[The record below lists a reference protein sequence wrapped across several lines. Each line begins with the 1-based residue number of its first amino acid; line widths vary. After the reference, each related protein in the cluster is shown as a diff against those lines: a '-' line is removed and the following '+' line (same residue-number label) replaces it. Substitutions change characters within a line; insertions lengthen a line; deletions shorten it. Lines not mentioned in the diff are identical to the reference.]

1 MSDTEGIILPCDG
14 FEVPL
19 SRASSGSRTDTTTER
34 NHMTRRLFSAI
45 SRALRVDELTPDN
58 VHFHADSAGR
68 AYPCENA
75 RCVSPGLDV
84 DSG

>member
-1 MSDTEGIILPCDG
+1 
-14 FEVPL
+14 
-19 SRASSGSRTDTTTER
+19 
-34 NHMTRRLFSAI
+34 MTRRLFTAI
-45 SRALRVDELTPDN
+45 SHALRAEPKHRER

>member
-1 MSDTEGIILPCDG
+1 
-14 FEVPL
+14 
-19 SRASSGSRTDTTTER
+19 
-34 NHMTRRLFSAI
+34 MTRRFIAAI
-45 SRALRVDELTPDN
+45 SRALREQPTRDQ

-68 AYPCENA
+68 PYPCEND

>member
-1 MSDTEGIILPCDG
+1 
-14 FEVPL
+14 
-19 SRASSGSRTDTTTER
+19 
-34 NHMTRRLFSAI
+34 MTRRLFSAI
-45 SRALRVDELTPDN
+45 SRALLREDHHPDPL
-58 VHFHADSAGR
+58 HFHADSGGR

>member
-1 MSDTEGIILPCDG
+1 
-14 FEVPL
+14 
-19 SRASSGSRTDTTTER
+19 
-34 NHMTRRLFSAI
+34 MTRRLFSAV
-45 SRALRVDELTPDN
+45 SRALLRDDHAHET

-68 AYPCENA
+68 PYPCENA

>member
-1 MSDTEGIILPCDG
+1 
-14 FEVPL
+14 
-19 SRASSGSRTDTTTER
+19 
-34 NHMTRRLFSAI
+34 MTRRLFSAI
-45 SRALRVDELTPDN
+45 SRALRADEKYQKD

-75 RCVSPGLDV
+75 RCDSPGLDV

>member
-1 MSDTEGIILPCDG
+1 
-14 FEVPL
+14 
-19 SRASSGSRTDTTTER
+19 
-34 NHMTRRLFSAI
+34 MTRRLFSAI
-45 SRALRVDELTPDN
+45 SRALRADEKYQEH

-84 DSG
+84 DTG

>member
-1 MSDTEGIILPCDG
+1 
-14 FEVPL
+14 
-19 SRASSGSRTDTTTER
+19 
-34 NHMTRRLFSAI
+34 MTRRLFSAI
-45 SRALRVDELTPDN
+45 SRTLLREDHHADP

-75 RCVSPGLDV
+75 RCVSPGLNV

>member
-1 MSDTEGIILPCDG
+1 
-14 FEVPL
+14 
-19 SRASSGSRTDTTTER
+19 
-34 NHMTRRLFSAI
+34 MTRRLFSAI
-45 SRALRVDELTPDN
+45 SRALRADDQTQDH